1 MTASAI
7 PAKKVKAKKNSQF
20 LEVLKRLSKN
30 KTATIGLIIIVIEII
45 LAILAPLIIPYDPNA
60 IDIMGKLATAAE
72 QFD

>member
-45 LAILAPLIIPYDPNA
+45 LAIIAPLIIDLSYGLVDPRVR
-60 IDIMGKLATAAE
+60 IDK
-72 QFD
+72 